1 MKKKTEAWILIWTT
15 VCTGLTGTE
24 NRMTEN
30 GKEDFYACVRKA
42 QLCDMASENEG
53 VVRDQ

>member
-1 MKKKTEAWILIWTT
+1 M
-15 VCTGLTGTE
+15 CTGLTGTE